1 MCRTATGQMDIAT
14 YGETLLATTGLTSA
28 LEPGPVYVTMRQA
41 ERAGR
46 LDLVIQRAIRAAL
59 RGEPWTR
66 PDPREAPGYR
76 RLVELLSGPITADR
90 IEENLS
96 SIDDQ
101 AAAEALGA
109 ALGRAWGYA
118 QSVLPR
124 RVLQSLVG
132 AEAVAPGAL
141 EVARFRRLYQVA
153 DDPLVVLEDFAAGR
167 LTRDQVAA
175 LASAYPGLHA
185 EAKRLVGVEVARLRG
200 ERPTWQPPRALAGQ
214 LGALLQL
221 PPDLSMQRIFTAQK
235 AAPQGERPAPPAVD
249 RSAEMTSQQR
259 IATR

>member
-1 MCRTATGQMDIAT
+1 MDIST
-14 YGETLLATTGLTSA
+14 YGEALLAVTGLTRA

-46 LDLVIQRAIRAAL
+46 LDVVIQRALRAAV
-59 RGEPWTR
+59 RGETWDR
-66 PDPREAPGYR
+66 PERRDIPGHAHV
-76 RLVELLSGPITADR
+76 LELLSGPLTDER

-118 QSVLPR
+118 QSIVPR
-124 RVLQSLVG
+124 RTMTTLVG
-132 AEAVAPGAL
+132 LESVPPGGL
-141 EVARFRRLYQVA
+141 EVARFRRLYQIA
-153 DDPLVVLEDFAAGR
+153 DDPLVALDDLSRGRLSGDQVGAFAA
-167 LTRDQVAA
+167 
-175 LASAYPGLHA
+175 AYPGLYA
-185 EAKRLVGVEVARLRG
+185 EATRLVGGELARQRG
-200 ERPTWQPPRALAGQ
+200 ELPNWQPSRLLAGQ
-214 LGALLQL
+214 LRTLLRQ
-221 PPDLSMQRIFTAQK
+221 PPDLSMQAVFASQK
-235 AAPQGERPAPPAVD
+235 PAPRERPAPAAVD